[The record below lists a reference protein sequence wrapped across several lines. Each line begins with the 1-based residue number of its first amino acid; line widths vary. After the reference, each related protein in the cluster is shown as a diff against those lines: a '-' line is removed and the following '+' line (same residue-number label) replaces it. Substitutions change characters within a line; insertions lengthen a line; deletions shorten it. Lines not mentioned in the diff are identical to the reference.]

1 MDVHGAGDGADG
13 SGAYAEFFGGGDGC
27 FFEFGVVAETE
38 VVVGGEVDDSLAVV
52 GADRGLLIVE
62 LAQFEVGSAL
72 AEIIEL
78 GGEMGELGA
87 FRGCGGHKK
96 HLKPLGGEQS
106 QMRNEH
112 LKKR

>member
-1 MDVHGAGDGADG
+1 
-13 SGAYAEFFGGGDGC
+13 
-27 FFEFGVVAETE
+27 
-38 VVVGGEVDDSLAVV
+38 
-52 GADRGLLIVE
+52 
-62 LAQFEVGSAL
+62 
-72 AEIIEL
+72 
-78 GGEMGELGA
+78 LGA

>member
-13 SGAYAEFFGGGDGC
+13 AGAYAEFLRGGDGG
-27 FFEFGVVAETE
+27 FFEFGMVAEAK
-38 VVVGGEVDDSLAVV
+38 VIVGGKVDDSLAVV
-52 GADRGLLIVE
+52 GADGGLLIVE